1 MSKFEDLTRH
11 GDVSTCVKTFKE
23 PPPPKKN
30 LRKKTINQQSRI
42 TRSKPTEID
51 KNIYIKILSR
61 EMKY

>member
-1 MSKFEDLTRH
+1 MSKFEDLTSN

-23 PPPPKKN
+23 SPPPKKKIE
-30 LRKKTINQQSRI
+30 KKTINQQSRI

-51 KNIYIKILSR
+51 KNVYIKILST